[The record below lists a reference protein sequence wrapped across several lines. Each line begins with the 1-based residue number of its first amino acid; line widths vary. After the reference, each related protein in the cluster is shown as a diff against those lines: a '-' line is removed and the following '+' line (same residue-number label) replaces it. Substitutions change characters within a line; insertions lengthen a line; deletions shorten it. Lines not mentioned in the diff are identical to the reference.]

1 MIDSDL
7 ADSDLGTRG
16 GVHLIERKKARR
28 ESERESRARRIERQG
43 DSRGEGYPCSVSED
57 RLRQSKRQIGDFC
70 GTIRNP

>member
-28 ESERESRARRIERQG
+28 ESESRARRIERRG
-43 DSRGEGYPCSVSED
+43 DSRAKVILVRSA
-57 RLRQSKRQIGDFC
+57 RIG
-70 GTIRNP
+70 